1 MAAVAP
7 RARLV
12 ADAPTT
18 GGPAGYPAGSEGPP
32 AYCRSGIGVRNYRRL
47 VVVGVKRVDSTP
59 VLQ

>member
-1 MAAVAP
+1 MVGRGP
-7 RARLV
+7 SDL
-12 ADAPTT
+12 PTL
-18 GGPAGYPAGSEGPP
+18 AGYPAGSEGPP